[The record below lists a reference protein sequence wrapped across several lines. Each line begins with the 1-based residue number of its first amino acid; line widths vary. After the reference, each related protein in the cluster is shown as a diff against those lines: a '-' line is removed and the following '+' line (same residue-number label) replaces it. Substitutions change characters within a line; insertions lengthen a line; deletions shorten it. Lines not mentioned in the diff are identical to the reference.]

1 MSGHVFSRIDYT
13 ASRNAS
19 QIRVEGARKQAV
31 ETGRNR
37 LIVAGLLFGM
47 AFSVI
52 AGRTVMV
59 SVIDDGH
66 VPTLARTTGI
76 DTAPIDRADVVD
88 RNGIVLA
95 TSLPTSSLFA
105 NPREVIDPVEAA
117 TRLARVF
124 PDMDREALRERLTG
138 RGQFVW
144 LRRNI
149 TPNQQYEVHRLGLP
163 GIGFRSSERRFY
175 PQGSLAAHIVG
186 LTDVDGRG
194 IAGVEKTFD
203 ARLSE
208 GGKPLKLS
216 IDIRV
221 QSLLTEELA
230 AAQAEFSAIGAAG
243 VVIDVRTGET
253 LAMASLPDFDP
264 NQPATMVT
272 DTAFNRVVTGVYEL
286 GSMFKVFNTAMA
298 LDAGIAKV
306 SDSYDTRQP
315 IRYAG
320 FTITDYHPENRWMT
334 VEEILI
340 HSSNIGSAKMALDIG
355 TRTQREYLRKLGML
369 EAVPL
374 ELPEV
379 GRPLVPSPWREIN
392 TMTISY
398 GHGISVS
405 PLHLASAVTA
415 VVNGGTLHPPTLL
428 KREGPRAEGTRV
440 FSEATSRDMRRLMQQ
455 VVVHQEGTGKQAAV
469 LGYQVGGKTGTADKK
484 QGHGYSRTSKISSF
498 VGAFPMDD
506 PRYVVLVVIDEPH
519 GTKKTFG
526 FATAGWVAAP
536 TFSKVVTRMGPL
548 LGIEPNLEE
557 IRIAAEKADQKKAAQ
572 EKAQGKAKPAGQP
585 PTAAPAPVPAPAAGP
600 ARQASFEAGE
610 NQLAAN

>member
-37 LIVAGLLFGM
+37 LIVAGLLFGL

-66 VPTLARTTGI
+66 MPSLVRPVGI
-76 DTAPIDRADVVD
+76 DTPPIDRADIVD
-88 RNGIVLA
+88 RNGMVLA

-105 NPREVIDPVEAA
+105 NPREIIDPAEAA
-117 TRLARVF
+117 ARLVQVF
-124 PDMDREALRERLTG
+124 PDMNRDALQEKLTG

-163 GIGFRSSERRFY
+163 GIEFRSAERRLY
-175 PQGSLAAHIVG
+175 PQGNLAAHIIG
-186 LTDVDGRG
+186 LTDIDGHG
-194 IAGVEKTFD
+194 IAGVEKAFD

-208 GGKPLKLS
+208 GGKALQLS

-221 QSLLTEELA
+221 QALLTEELA
-230 AAQAEFSAIGAAG
+230 ATQAEFNAIGAAG
-243 VVIDVRTGET
+243 VVIDVRSGET
-253 LAMASLPDFDP
+253 IALASLPDFDP
-264 NQPATMVT
+264 NQPASMVT

-306 SDSYDTRQP
+306 GDSYDTRQP
-315 IRYAG
+315 IHYG
-320 FTITDYHPENRWMT
+320 SFTISDYHPENRWMT

-355 TRTQREYLRKLGML
+355 TRNQRSYLQKLGML

-405 PLHLASAVTA
+405 PLHLASAVSA
-415 VVNGGTLHPPTLL
+415 VVNGGTLYPPTLL
-428 KREGPRAEGTRV
+428 KRNGPPEGTRV
-440 FSEATSRDMRRLMQQ
+440 FSDSTSRDMRRLMQQ
-455 VVVHQEGTGKQAAV
+455 VVVHPEGTGKQAAV
-469 LGYQVGGKTGTADKK
+469 VGYQVGGKTGTADKK
-484 QGHGYSRTSKISSF
+484 QGRGYSRTSKISSF
-498 VGAFPMDD
+498 VGAFPMND

-536 TFSKVVTRMGPL
+536 TFSRVVSRMGPL
-548 LGIEPNLEE
+548 LGIRPDLEE
-557 IRIAAEKADQKKAAQ
+557 IRIAAEKADQKKATQ
-572 EKAQGKAKPAGQP
+572 EKALGKAKPA
-585 PTAAPAPVPAPAAGP
+585 APAPVAPKPATPVGP
-600 ARQASFEAGE
+600 ARQASFGVGE
-610 NQLAAN
+610 NQVAAN